1 MTDAAT
7 ATGTGALVSL
17 VVMAWRQEALL
28 PGVIAAAFV
37 QTYQPLE
44 IILSDD
50 ASPDGSF
57 AVMQAMAAAYRGP
70 HQIRLNRNDPNL
82 GLIGHVNRV
91 FDLAQG
97 VLIVY
102 NAGDDLSEP
111 DRVARLYA
119 AFTGESPASDRPG
132 LVHSDVTDIDAAGDP
147 LPEQRTRNRNA
158 ALDGKSLADVALTK
172 NNCIGASCAWNP
184 DLHRVFGP
192 ITETEVF
199 EDRVLYFRARLLG
212 GVAFVGE
219 RLVRYRRGSGLSF
232 DRGEGDEKTL
242 KNFRIDLATLRQRR
256 KDCQLV
262 APDAVDVLAALDRKI
277 AKRQAQLDGTFSRGA
292 EAKPGWARPERPG
305 KEERAARRAGASK
318 AIS

>member
-1 MTDAAT
+1 MSEP
-7 ATGTGALVSL
+7 GELVSL

-28 PGVIAAAFV
+28 PEVIEAAFA

-57 AVMQAMAAAYRGP
+57 AVMERMAAEYRGP

-119 AFTGESPASDRPG
+119 AFEGGRPG
-132 LVHSDVTDIDAAGDP
+132 LVHSDVTDIDVDGHP
-147 LPEQRTRNRNA
+147 LPHQRERVRNA
-158 ALDGKSLADVALTK
+158 ALDEKSLADVALTK

-184 DLHRVFGP
+184 SLNRVFGP

-199 EDRVLYFRARLLG
+199 EDRIMYFRARLLG
-212 GVAFVGE
+212 DVAYVPE
-219 RLVRYRRGSGLSF
+219 RLVRYRRGTGLSF
-232 DRGEGDEKTL
+232 DRGDGDEKTL

-256 KDCQLV
+256 KDCQVV
-262 APDAVDVLAALDRKI
+262 APGATEVMAALDRKI

-292 EAKPGWARPERPG
+292 EGKPGWARPERPT
-305 KEERAARRAGASK
+305 KEERAARRAGAAKST
-318 AIS
+318 S